1 MSHSAWVG
9 LLGAWPALA
18 ATTAVTTA
26 TNPPPSTSLLQWL
39 VSCFLVIGLILLLA
53 WLLKKSR
60 LVPALAQNQLR
71 VISALPLGN
80 REKLLVVKVGEQQVL
95 LGMTPTNINLLCQ
108 LETPLAEPAAT
119 MPFAAQL
126 AKLMKPGQATADAA
140 TNQGSKD
147 EA

>member
-1 MSHSAWVG
+1 MRHFAWVG

>member
-1 MSHSAWVG
+1 MRHFAWIG

-108 LETPLAEPAAT
+108 LETPLAEPVAT